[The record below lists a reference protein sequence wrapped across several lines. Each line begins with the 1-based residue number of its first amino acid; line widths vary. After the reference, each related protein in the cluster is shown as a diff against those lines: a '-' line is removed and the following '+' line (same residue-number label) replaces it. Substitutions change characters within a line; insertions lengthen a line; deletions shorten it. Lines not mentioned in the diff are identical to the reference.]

1 MQFVW
6 IRHRRCRFCISAQHT
21 ESGIDRT
28 TADSSLCVSD
38 HRQHG
43 SALAVKMLFH
53 VIYHHQCAQIKG
65 KRQEGTATHDPSFV
79 FHCFFVVL
87 VDDVPHP
94 RRFTGGV
101 AVVGSCLHT
110 SFHQRCSMLHEGSDG
125 GDGHLGSFGDP
136 LEPFQVG
143 CIDHAFVDVLRELQ
157 FFSELGQLVRRPAC
171 HGPLHFFTFFLEV
184 SDHPFPCETSGTEHH
199 HVPRAI

>member
-1 MQFVW
+1 MKL
-6 IRHRRCRFCISAQHT
+6 IRIKHGSNCLGILSHQVEERICRS
-21 ESGIDRT
+21 

-43 SALAVKMLFH
+43 PALAVEMLFH
-53 VIYHHQCAQIKG
+53 VIHHHQCAQIE
-65 KRQEGTATHDPSFV
+65 RQGAESTAVDDPSFV